1 MKKVFL
7 VAALAVL
14 GMSQTDAQVKFGV
27 KAGPQITNLIGDDSG
42 DDRQAKVGVNV
53 GAYANI
59 RFSEQ
64 LAFQPELQYSL
75 QGNKYTEREEILGT
89 TYKYENKAN
98 LSYIN
103 LPLMLK
109 WYAYDGLNFEFGP
122 QVGFNVGAK
131 YKTTAIAT
139 NSEGTVT
146 TESDGDIDDI
156 ETVDFG
162 LNIGA
167 GYELPM
173 GLNFG
178 LRYTHGLTDIVKDR
192 DVKNSVIALGIGY
205 TF

>member
-1 MKKVFL
+1 MKKMFL
-7 VAALAVL
+7 IAALAVF

-27 KAGPQITNLIGDDSG
+27 KAGPQLTNFIGDDAEDAES
-42 DDRQAKVGVNV
+42 KIVFHVG
-53 GAYANI
+53 GYANI

-64 LAFQPELQYSL
+64 LAFQPELQFSAL
-75 QGNKYTEREEILGT
+75 GAKNESTTTVLGT
-89 TYKYENKAN
+89 TTKDVVKAN
-98 LSYIN
+98 LSNIN
-103 LPLMLK
+103 VPLMLK

-122 QVGFNVGAK
+122 QIGFNVGAK
-131 YKTTAIAT
+131 GKYTRTVT
-139 NSEGTVT
+139 NDEGTAT
-146 TESDGDIDDI
+146 TEFESDIEDI

-178 LRYTHGLTDIVKDR
+178 IRYTHGLTDIYKDA
-192 DVKNSVIALGIGY
+192 DVKNSVFALGIGY

>member
-1 MKKVFL
+1 MKKMFL
-7 VAALAVL
+7 AAAIAVL
-14 GMSQTDAQVKFGV
+14 GLSQSDAQVNFGV
-27 KAGPQITNLIGDDSG
+27 KAGPQLSNLVGNDDVDASTKFG
-42 DDRQAKVGVNV
+42 FHA

-59 RFSEQ
+59 RISEQ
-64 LAFQPELQYSL
+64 FAFQPELMYSM
-75 QGNKYTEREEILGT
+75 QGAESEATYEEFGI
-89 TYKYENKAN
+89 TYRDEDKIQ

-103 LPLMLK
+103 VPLMMK

-122 QVGFNVGAK
+122 QIGFNVAAK
-131 YKTTAIAT
+131 TKGE
-139 NSEGTVT
+139 STVT
-146 TESDGDIDDI
+146 SGDGSITTSYDEDIDDI

-178 LRYTHGLTDIVKDR
+178 IRYGLGLTEIVKDS
-192 DVKNSVIALGIGY
+192 DMKNSVISLGIGY